1 MLHHTYNQK
10 GGIGYVLENAPF
22 FQKSDVYNPK
32 NPNYKMFDRTGI
44 LLFSLAKEEKPKN
57 DKNPEYEESMNTED
71 CTYENFT
78 KELNKV
84 FNDYEINTCIRK
96 VHFLAQCYHESAMF
110 RATYEKKPN
119 EENIEGG
126 AFYRGRGLIQL
137 THDYNYKN
145 FKEAMGDTTALEDFV
160 PRVAK
165 EMKLACQASGY
176 YWKKIGSGKGNINQF
191 ADLDDILVVSREV
204 NGHYSKPKGMESRI
218 KYTNLLKNIFDY
230 EKCISKKK

>member
-1 MLHHTYNQK
+1 MLHHTCNQK

-57 DKNPEYEESMNTED
+57 DKDPEYEESMNTED

-119 EENIEGG
+119 QESIEGG

-176 YWKKIGSGKGNINQF
+176 Y
-191 ADLDDILVVSREV
+191 
-204 NGHYSKPKGMESRI
+204 
-218 KYTNLLKNIFDY
+218 
-230 EKCISKKK
+230 